1 MIDDV
6 LIGRIKYEEV
16 IIDNMYFISTKYH
29 LLILDISDV
38 FELLETFIMNK
49 KEEIFD
55 LVKVLNPEQYVIV
68 GVMEI
73 SKSKKMVWVEDYD
86 VAGRDVSLDD
96 LFDYIYDSI
105 NYYSE
110 DSIQVEL
117 ITNRVLNL
125 WSVACILHLM
135 TFFIPVNRP
144 IATTDV
150 IPTSAT
156 LSNIIRFSCCL
167 GVRLLL
173 DSISANSSA
182 LTPDFLNPN
191 VGIHHL
197 AVYVC
202 CFFQAIAPGITLFK

>member
-73 SKSKKMVWVEDYD
+73 SKSKKMV
-86 VAGRDVSLDD
+86 
-96 LFDYIYDSI
+96 
-105 NYYSE
+105 
-110 DSIQVEL
+110 
-117 ITNRVLNL
+117 
-125 WSVACILHLM
+125 
-135 TFFIPVNRP
+135 
-144 IATTDV
+144 
-150 IPTSAT
+150 
-156 LSNIIRFSCCL
+156 
-167 GVRLLL
+167 
-173 DSISANSSA
+173 
-182 LTPDFLNPN
+182 
-191 VGIHHL
+191 
-197 AVYVC
+197 
-202 CFFQAIAPGITLFK
+202 

>member
-110 DSIQVEL
+110 DFQSK
-117 ITNRVLNL
+117 
-125 WSVACILHLM
+125 WS
-135 TFFIPVNRP
+135 
-144 IATTDV
+144 
-150 IPTSAT
+150 
-156 LSNIIRFSCCL
+156 
-167 GVRLLL
+167 
-173 DSISANSSA
+173 
-182 LTPDFLNPN
+182 
-191 VGIHHL
+191 
-197 AVYVC
+197 
-202 CFFQAIAPGITLFK
+202 